1 MTSVHAERVAP
12 LPLVLGSVTPR
23 IFTPP
28 LITGEPGPCGCGCAL
43 TPDTSEGFDWVE
55 FARDSLRRPPYPWQR
70 WMAIHGG
77 ELLPNGWP
85 RFRYVWVIV
94 GRQNGKTEIPVM
106 LSGYWMFVA
115 SVPLILGTSTQLD
128 YAKESW
134 AKLVKL
140 IRKSPD
146 PSVQRRLPVRK
157 WTRETNGQHECWC
170 YATDEQDPDELS
182 RYKIAASNE
191 EGGRSLTVHRGVCD
205 EVRQHHD
212 YSAMGAVESAME
224 NVPDAQLWLPS
235 NMGSDKSVVLN
246 DARAEALTFIRTGEG
261 DPRTGWF
268 EYSAPEGSRPDD
280 PQALAAANPQFNR
293 TMDGQNMVRQGAKA
307 LRTGGDKL
315 RKFQTETMCMAVHNL
330 KPAYDE
336 FKWKACMV
344 PGDLAGLRGRVVLV
358 FDVAPDG
365 QHATLVAGASG
376 PDGRTRVEA
385 IAAWGSVEHPMAK
398 LIKELKEHVQEIKPR
413 VFGWLPGGP
422 AAAYGAELLKRPD
435 GKRAAW
441 WPAGVKVEEIRGEVP
456 AMCMGLDEQ
465 INTLMVLHSDDPLLN
480 AHVLGAERLPS
491 GDRWVLSRKGGHCD
505 AAYGVAGVVHLA
517 RTLPPPVGKPHLIVV
532 GDDDE

>member
-1 MTSVHAERVAP
+1 MSYAHAAQSE
-12 LPLVLGSVTPR
+12 PLVLGSVTPR

-28 LITGEPGPCGCGCAL
+28 LVTGPPGPCGCGCAL
-43 TPDTSEGFDWVE
+43 TEDTSEGFDWVE

-70 WMAIHGG
+70 WTAIHGG
-77 ELLPNGWP
+77 ELLPDGRP

-134 AKLVKL
+134 SKLVKL

-170 YATDEQDPDELS
+170 YANDNEDPDEVS

-246 DARAEALTFIRTGEG
+246 DARAEAMEFIRTGEG
-261 DPRTGWF
+261 DPRTAWF
-268 EYSAPEGSRPDD
+268 EYSAPEGSRADD
-280 PQALAAANPQFNR
+280 PRALAAANPQFNR
-293 TMDGQNMVRQGAKA
+293 TMDGENMVRQGAKA
-307 LRTGGDKL
+307 MRTGGDKL
-315 RKFQTETMCMAVHNL
+315 RKFQTETMCMSVHNL

-336 FKWKACMV
+336 FKWKDCNV
-344 PGDLAGLRGRVVLV
+344 PGDLAGVRNRVAVL
-358 FDVAPDG
+358 FDVSPDN
-365 QHATLVAGASG
+365 QHATLVAAAVL
-376 PDGRTRVEA
+376 PDGRCRVEA
-385 IAAWGSVEHPMAK
+385 VAAWSGDDMAR
-398 LIKELKEHVQEIKPR
+398 LVSELKTAVGRIKPR
-413 VFGWLPGGP
+413 AFGWLPGGP
-422 AAAYGAELLKRPD
+422 AAAYGAELRPKGSDKRPD
-435 GKRAAW
+435 W
-441 WPAGVKVEEIRGEVP
+441 LPAGCKMETIRGELPDV
-456 AMCMGLDEQ
+456 CMGLDEQ
-465 INTLMVLHSDDPLLN
+465 INKLAIVHSDDPLIN
-480 AHVLGAERLPS
+480 AHVLGAERLPW

-505 AAYGVAGVVHLA
+505 AAYATAGAVYLA
-517 RTLPPPVGKPHLIVV
+517 RMLPAPLGKPRLIVV
-532 GDDDE
+532 GDDED